1 MNSPFKF
8 LRRVRIHGGEC
19 GAVARALHHEAKT
32 QSLPAVEE
40 NVFFTTSERKI
51 MSIKTAYKRIAL
63 IAVTALGFGLLSSAP
78 SQAAYDANNSSMS
91 CTAVGRV
98 GVGIE
103 FLVKSTGSVTNGFEF
118 TNATYIQAQLTDA
131 PAAAGLVAPEAAYA
145 STGLASSTSALRN
158 DSITANQITAH
169 NLGGYARFLLNAE
182 DGDSYLAGTYN
193 FLLWATTTAGAVPAK
208 YASGNASCRVSVTLA
223 GAPAAFTLAASSA
236 SADSSTV
243 ANTAI
248 EATITDA
255 AGNATLLTGTETFT
269 VGANTGT
276 ANAKE
281 AFLSDTA
288 GASAIYTSA
297 AGRGALGVMDSGT
310 AVVKFDAGRVN
321 VDLPVQHRNKIQAWV
336 GASKAGTQA
345 FVIKGAGPLV
355 GLSSTFTL
363 TTTSRPLIDRI
374 TPSGGT
380 LFGGTRVDSTSLT
393 VRNSSYATLSNSM
406 IGTLANASIDPTA
419 IELVSASSAT
429 SKTVNFQLDLSTTGL
444 VKGTVAAITT
454 TTPIPAGVASGAFDF
469 TSDTTSVVKAFTATA
484 PNPGEG
490 YVVTFNMGD
499 NKFVK
504 YQVNYVAQ
512 QLTSSIGTLTTN
524 LSSGA
529 RAATGSTVSVAVTAK
544 DGFGTVISGAT
555 IRLTHNRTSTGVSSD
570 VLTATTDA
578 SGVATFSITDART
591 DFSTTVRKNS
601 TGTFTITGST
611 ANASTS
617 ASVSSGNTVAY
628 TAEANLTPG
637 AIAIT
642 ETADD
647 DDNVGNVVDAVINET
662 ITVTT
667 DTGAVM
673 AGVAYTATISGGLYE
688 RKTYANPVS
697 QLTGFTDSNGYA
709 FIRVAGYQT
718 GVATVTFTVGSLS
731 KSDTFTVVSAASKLR
746 ALSVDKTTAAIN
758 SGDTGYVTVTA
769 KDIYGN
775 VVPSAALTISYVGT
789 SGRVVSFNGA
799 QANTATTNASGQV
812 VVGILADGTGTGT
825 LTAEYSGAVAASVTT
840 TTQGVAPIARVAS
853 VSTAVTTSGVSAAV
867 AAAEAAT
874 DAAAEAIDAANAATD
889 AANLAAEAADAATV
903 AAEEARDA
911 ADAATAAVEELAT
924 QVATLMAALKAQITT
939 LANTVAK
946 IAKKVKA

>member
-1 MNSPFKF
+1 MNSHFKF
-8 LRRVRIHGGEC
+8 PRRVRIHGGEC
-19 GAVARALHHEAKT
+19 GAVARALHHEAKI

-118 TNATYIQAQLTDA
+118 TTATYIQAQLTDA

-169 NLGGYARFLLNAE
+169 NLGGYARFLLAAGE
-182 DGDSYLAGTYN
+182 GDSYLAGTYS
-193 FLLWATTTAGAVPAK
+193 FLLWATTTAAAIPARF
-208 YASGNASCRVSVTLA
+208 ASGNVSCRVSITMA
-223 GAPAAFTLAASSA
+223 GAPNAFTLAASSA
-236 SADSSTV
+236 SADSATV
-243 ANTAI
+243 ANTAL
-248 EATITDA
+248 EATISDA
-255 AGNATLLTGTETFT
+255 AGNPTLLTGTETFT
-269 VGANTGT
+269 VAANNGA
-276 ANAKE
+276 ANAKN

-288 GASAIYTSA
+288 GASAVYTA
-297 AGRGALGVMDSGT
+297 ASGLGALGVMDSGT
-310 AVVKFDAGRVN
+310 AAVVFDPGRIN
-321 VDLPVQHRNKIQAWV
+321 VDLPVQHKNKIQAWV

-345 FVIKGAGPLV
+345 FVIKGGGPLL

-393 VRNSSYATLSNSM
+393 VRDSSYGTLSNSM
-406 IGTLANASIDPTA
+406 IGTLANASISPTEIA
-419 IELVSASSAT
+419 LVSASSAT

-444 VKGTVAAITT
+444 VKGSVAAITT

-490 YVVTFNMGD
+490 YIVTFNMGD
-499 NKFVK
+499 NKLVK

-512 QLTSSIGTLTTN
+512 QLTSSIGALTTN

-555 IRLTHNRTSTGVSSD
+555 IRLTHNRTATGVSSD

-591 DFSTTVRKNS
+591 DFSTTVVKNS

-617 ASVSSGNTVAY
+617 ASTSGTIAY
-628 TAEANLTPG
+628 TATANLTPG
-637 AIAIT
+637 AITIT

-673 AGVAYTATISGGLYE
+673 AGVAYTATISDHLYE
-688 RKTYANPVS
+688 RKTYANPVTA
-697 QLTGFTDSNGYA
+697 LTGFTDSNGYA
-709 FIRVAGYQT
+709 FIRVAGYKS

-789 SGRVVSFNGA
+789 SGRVVSYNGA
-799 QANTATTNASGQV
+799 QGNTATTNASGQV

-840 TTQGVAPIARVAS
+840 TTQGVAPIARVAT

>member
-19 GAVARALHHEAKT
+19 GAVARALHHEAKI

-63 IAVTALGFGLLSSAP
+63 IAVTALGFGLLSSGP

-118 TNATYIQAQLTDA
+118 TTATYIQTQLTDA

-158 DSITANQITAH
+158 DSITATQITAH
-169 NLGGYARFLLNAE
+169 NLGGYARFLLAA
-182 DGDSYLAGTYN
+182 DAGDSYLAGTYN
-193 FLLWATTTAGAVPAK
+193 FLLWATTTSGATPAK
-208 YASGNASCRVSVTLA
+208 YASGNVSCRVSVTMA

-236 SADSSTV
+236 SADSATV
-243 ANTAI
+243 ANTAL
-248 EATITDA
+248 EATISDA

-269 VGANTGT
+269 VGSNNGA
-276 ANAKE
+276 ANAKN

-288 GASAIYTSA
+288 GASAVYTA
-297 AGRGALGVMDSGT
+297 ASGLGALGVMDSGT
-310 AVVKFDAGRVN
+310 AAVVFDPGRIN

-345 FVIKGAGPLV
+345 FVIKGGGPLL

-393 VRNSSYATLSNSM
+393 VRDSSYATLSNSM

-419 IELVSASSAT
+419 IALVSASSAT

-444 VKGTVAAITT
+444 VKGSVAAITT

-490 YVVTFNMGD
+490 YIVTFNMGD
-499 NKFVK
+499 NKLVK

-555 IRLTHNRTSTGVSSD
+555 IRLTHNRTATGVSSD

-591 DFSTTVRKNS
+591 DFSTTVIKNS

-617 ASVSSGNTVAY
+617 ASTSGTIAY
-628 TAEANLTPG
+628 TATANLTPG
-637 AIAIT
+637 AITIT

-673 AGVAYTATISGGLYE
+673 AGVAYTATISDHLYE

-709 FIRVAGYQT
+709 FIRVAGYKT

-789 SGRVVSFNGA
+789 SGRVVSYNGA
-799 QANTATTNASGQV
+799 QGNTATTNASGQV

-825 LTAEYSGAVAASVTT
+825 LTAEYSGAVAATVTT

>member
-1 MNSPFKF
+1 MNSRFKF
-8 LRRVRIHGGEC
+8 PRRVRIHGGEC
-19 GAVARALHHEAKT
+19 GAVARALHHEAKSL
-32 QSLPAVEE
+32 SLPAVEK
-40 NVFFTTSERKI
+40 NVFFTTNERKQ

-63 IAVTALGFGLLSSAP
+63 IAVSALGFGLLSSAP
-78 SQAAYDANNSSMS
+78 SQAAYNANNSSMS
-91 CTAVGRV
+91 CSAVGRV

-118 TNATYIQAQLTDA
+118 TTATYIQTQLTDA
-131 PAAAGLVAPEAAYA
+131 PAAAGVVAPEAAYA

-158 DSITANQITAH
+158 DSITATQITAH
-169 NLGGYARFLLNAE
+169 NLGGYARFKLLAG

-193 FLLWATTTAGAVPAK
+193 FLLWATTTAGATPAK
-208 YASGNASCRVSVTLA
+208 YASGNVSCRVSVTLA
-223 GAPAAFTLAASSA
+223 GAPAAFTLASSSA

-243 ANTAI
+243 ATTAL
-248 EATITDA
+248 EATISDA
-255 AGNATLLTGTETFT
+255 SGNPTLLTGTETFT
-269 VGANTGT
+269 VGANNGA
-276 ANAKE
+276 ANAKQ
-281 AFLSDTA
+281 AFLTDTA
-288 GASAIYTSA
+288 GASALYDA
-297 AGRGALGVMDSGT
+297 ASGLGALGVMDSGT
-310 AVVKFDAGRVN
+310 AAVTFDPGRIN
-321 VDLPVQHRNKIQAWV
+321 VDLPVQHTNKIQAWV
-336 GASKAGTQA
+336 GASKSGTQA
-345 FVIKGAGPLV
+345 FVIKGGGPLL

-363 TTTSRPLIDRI
+363 TTTSRPLVDRI

-380 LFGGTRVDSTSLT
+380 LFSGTRIDSASLS
-393 VRNSSYATLSNSM
+393 VRDSSYGTLSNAM
-406 IGTLANASIDPTA
+406 IGTAANASIDPTA
-419 IELVSASSAT
+419 IELVSAASTSSK
-429 SKTVNFQLDLSTTGL
+429 SVNFQLDLSTTGL
-444 VKGTVAAITT
+444 VKGSVAAIAT
-454 TTPIPAGVASGAFDF
+454 TTPVPTGVSTGAFDF
-469 TSDTTSVVKAFTATA
+469 TSDTTSVVKSFTATA

-490 YVVTFNMGD
+490 YVVTFNMGN
-499 NKFVK
+499 NKSVK

-512 QLTSSIGTLTTN
+512 QLTSSIGSLTTN

-529 RAATGSTVSVAVTAK
+529 RAAAGSTVSVAVTAK
-544 DGFGTVISGAT
+544 DGFGSVISGAT
-555 IRLTHNRTSTGVSSD
+555 IRMTHNRTATGVSSD

-578 SGVATFSITDART
+578 SGVATFSVTDART
-591 DFSTTVRKNS
+591 DFSATVIKNS

-611 ANASTS
+611 ANSSTS
-617 ASVSSGNTVAY
+617 ASTSGTIAY
-628 TAEANLTPG
+628 TAAANLTPG
-637 AIAIT
+637 AITIT

-647 DDNVGNVVDAVINET
+647 DDTVGNIVDAVINET

-673 AGVAYTATISGGLYE
+673 AGVAYTATISDHLYE

-697 QLTGFTDSNGYA
+697 QLTGFTDANGYA
-709 FIRVAGYQT
+709 FIRVAGYKS

-731 KSDTFTVVSAASKLR
+731 KSDTFTVVSAAAKLR
-746 ALSVDKTTAAIN
+746 ALSVDKTTADIK
-758 SGDTGYVTVTA
+758 SGETGYVTITA

-775 VVPSAALTISYVGT
+775 AVPSAALTVTYVGT
-789 SGRVVSFNGA
+789 SGRIVSYNGA
-799 QANTATTNASGQV
+799 QGNSATTNASGQV

-825 LTAEYSGAVAASVTT
+825 LTAEYASAVAASVTT

-853 VSTAVTTSGVSAAV
+853 VSTSVTTSGTSAAV

>member
-19 GAVARALHHEAKT
+19 GAVARALHHEAKI

-63 IAVTALGFGLLSSAP
+63 IAVTALGFGLLSSGP
-78 SQAAYDANNSSMS
+78 SQAAYDAANSSIS
-91 CTAVGRV
+91 CSAIGRV
-98 GVGIE
+98 NGGIE
-103 FLVKSTGSVTNGFEF
+103 FLVKSTGSVADGF
-118 TNATYIQAQLTDA
+118 QLDASSYVKANLTAA
-131 PAAAGLVAPEAAYA
+131 PAAAGVVAPNAAYVGSA
-145 STGLASSTSALRN
+145 DVGTSSALKN
-158 DSITANQITAH
+158 DSNTVSAVTANAVT
-169 NLGGYARFLLNAE
+169 GGYARWKIEATTGQ
-182 DGDSYLAGTYN
+182 DTYPAGTYS
-193 FLLWATTTAGAVPAK
+193 FLIWA
-208 YASGNASCRVSVTLA
+208 N
-223 GAPAAFTLAASSA
+223 
-236 SADSSTV
+236 TV
-243 ANTAI
+243 ANAQKST
-248 EATITDA
+248 EA
-255 AGNATLLTGTETFT
+255 AGNAYCRVNVTLGTQPTQFALT
-269 VGANTGT
+269 
-276 ANAKE
+276 
-281 AFLSDTA
+281 S
-288 GASAIYTSA
+288 S
-297 AGRGALGVMDSGT
+297 SGT
-310 AVVKFDAGRVN
+310 ADSSSITTNLVEATIKDSAGVETFMLSGETFVLAAPRGDANARTAFVAETIGVTAYAAGGGIGQIGVWDTSTTVSRDPGQTSLEAV
-321 VDLPVQHRNKIQAWV
+321 PQHTSKIRAWV
-336 GASKAGTQA
+336 GSSKAGTQD
-345 FVIKGAGPLV
+345 VIIKGSGSLLGV
-355 GLSSTFTL
+355 ESTYTL
-363 TTTSRPLIDRI
+363 TTTSRPAIDRI

-380 LFGGTRVDSTSLT
+380 LFGGTRIDSSSLT
-393 VRNSSYATLSNSM
+393 VRDSSYGTLSNAM
-406 IGTLANASIDPTA
+406 IGTAANAGLAPTN
-419 IELVSASSAT
+419 ISLVSAASTTAKS
-429 SKTVNFQLDLSTTGL
+429 VHFQLDLASTGL
-444 VKGTVAAITT
+444 VKGSVSTLTT
-454 TTPIPAGVASGAFDF
+454 TTPIPAGVTSGAFDF
-469 TSDTTSVVKAFTATA
+469 TTDTTSVVKSFTATA
-484 PNPGEG
+484 PAAGEG
-490 YVVTFNMGD
+490 YLVTFNMS
-499 NKFVK
+499 NNLVVK
-504 YQVNYVAQ
+504 YAVSYVAP
-512 QLTSSIGTLTTN
+512 QLTSTIGSLTTN

-529 RAATGSTVSVAVTAK
+529 RAATGSTVNVAVTAK
-544 DGFGTVISGAT
+544 DGFGSVINGAT
-555 IRLTHNRTSTGVSSD
+555 IRLTHNRTPSGVSSD

-578 SGVATFSITDART
+578 TGVATFSITDART
-591 DFSTTVRKNS
+591 DFSATVIKNS

-611 ANASTS
+611 TNASTS
-617 ASVSSGNTVAY
+617 ASTSGTIAY
-628 TAEANLTPG
+628 TAAANLTPG
-637 AIAIT
+637 AITIT

-673 AGVAYTATISGGLYE
+673 AGVAYTATISDHLYE

-697 QLTGFTDSNGYA
+697 QLTGFTDANGYA
-709 FIRVAGYQT
+709 FIRVAGYKT

-789 SGRVVSFNGA
+789 SGRVVSYNGA
-799 QANTATTNASGQV
+799 QGNTATTNANGQV

-825 LTAEYSGAVAASVTT
+825 LTAEYSGAVAATVTT

>member
-8 LRRVRIHGGEC
+8 LRRVRILGGEC
-19 GAVARALHHEAKT
+19 GAVARALHHEAKI

-78 SQAAYDANNSSMS
+78 SQAVYDANNSSMS
-91 CTAVGRV
+91 CSAVGRV

-118 TNATYIQAQLTDA
+118 TTATYIQAQLTDA
-131 PAAAGLVAPEAAYA
+131 PAAAGLVAPESVYL
-145 STGLASSTSALRN
+145 STGLASSTPALRN

-169 NLGGYARFLLNAE
+169 NLGGFARFLLAAG

-193 FLLWATTTAGAVPAK
+193 FLLWATTTAGATPAK
-208 YASGNASCRVSVTLA
+208 FASGNVSCRVSVTLA
-223 GAPAAFTLAASSA
+223 GAPAAFTLTASSA
-236 SADSSTV
+236 SADSATI
-243 ANTAI
+243 ANTAL
-248 EATITDA
+248 EATISDA
-255 AGNATLLTGTETFT
+255 AGNPTLLTGSETFT
-269 VGANTGT
+269 VGSNNGA
-276 ANAKE
+276 ANAKN

-288 GASAIYTSA
+288 GASAVYSA
-297 AGRGALGVMDSGT
+297 ASGLGALGIMDSGT
-310 AVVKFDAGRVN
+310 AAVSFDPGRIN
-321 VDLPVQHRNKIQAWV
+321 VDLPVQHKNKIQAWV

-345 FVIKGAGPLV
+345 FVIKGGGPLL
-355 GLSSTFTL
+355 GISSTFTL

-380 LFGGTRVDSTSLT
+380 LFGGTRVDSASLT
-393 VRNSSYATLSNSM
+393 VRDSSYGTLSNSM

-444 VKGTVAAITT
+444 VKGSVAAITT
-454 TTPIPAGVASGAFDF
+454 TTPIPTGVASGAFDF

-484 PNPGEG
+484 PKAGEG
-490 YVVTFNMGD
+490 YIVTFNMGD
-499 NKFVK
+499 NKLVK

-512 QLTSSIGTLTTN
+512 QLTSSIGALTTN

-555 IRLTHNRTSTGVSSD
+555 IRLTHNRTATGVSSD
-570 VLTATTDA
+570 VLTGTTDA
-578 SGVATFSITDART
+578 SGVVTFSITDART
-591 DFSTTVRKNS
+591 DFSTTVIKNT
-601 TGTFTITGST
+601 TGSFTITGST

-617 ASVSSGNTVAY
+617 ASTSGTIAY
-628 TAEANLTPG
+628 TAAANLTPG
-637 AIAIT
+637 AITIT

-673 AGVAYTATISGGLYE
+673 AGVAYTATISDGLYE
-688 RKTYANPVS
+688 RKTYANPIS
-697 QLTGFTDSNGYA
+697 QLTGFTDANGYA
-709 FIRVAGYQT
+709 FIRVAGYKT

-758 SGDTGYVTVTA
+758 SGDIGYVTVTA

-775 VVPSAALTISYVGT
+775 VVPSATLTISYVGT
-789 SGRVVSFNGA
+789 SGRVVSYNGA
-799 QANTATTNASGQV
+799 QGTTATTNASGQV

-825 LTAEYSGAVAASVTT
+825 LTAEYSGAVAATVTT